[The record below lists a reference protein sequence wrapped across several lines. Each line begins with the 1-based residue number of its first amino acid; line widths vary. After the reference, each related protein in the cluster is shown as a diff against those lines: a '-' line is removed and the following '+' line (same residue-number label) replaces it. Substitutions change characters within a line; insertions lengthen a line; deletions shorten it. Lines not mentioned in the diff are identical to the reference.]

1 MWWDALKPI
10 KIFCDSKIQLD
21 DPLSSLI
28 FKKSIWCNG
37 INVTLVY
44 FYESTSKQTAGKQID
59 RRFIDLA
66 VVSYVCLPWLFKIF
80 APVEANLNSTS
91 SSTTVN
97 QTTILFCDLPLMAR
111 CTQYKVCQWLATD
124 RWFSPGTLVSF
135 TNKMDLH
142 DIAKILLKVSLK
154 TTTLT
159 LTTQR

>member
-80 APVEANLNSTS
+80 VPVEANLNST
-91 SSTTVN
+91 
-97 QTTILFCDLPLMAR
+97 
-111 CTQYKVCQWLATD
+111 
-124 RWFSPGTLVSF
+124 FS
-135 TNKMDLH
+135 
-142 DIAKILLKVSLK
+142 
-154 TTTLT
+154 
-159 LTTQR
+159 